1 MTDSSKPVALIT
13 GASGFVGRY
22 LARYLL
28 DATDWTLVLLSRS
41 TAGVERIH
49 AEYAS
54 NPDRVAGLAANIGD
68 AAAVGAALERSR
80 PAYVFHLAAQ
90 TYVQAALDDP
100 AATLHDNIF
109 STLNLLEAMR
119 RMAEPPRMLAVGSS
133 EEYGMVRPE
142 DNPVDEATEL
152 RPNNQYGVSKVATDM
167 LALQYALT
175 YKLPIVRVRS
185 FNHIGA
191 GQSEKFV
198 TASFARQVALIEA
211 GKQEAVMKVG
221 NLAAQR
227 DFTDVRDIVR
237 AYHLAITQGQPGE
250 VYNLCSGQATSI
262 QQVLDTLLNYCR
274 VRVRVELDPTRLRP
288 ADVPL
293 IVGSAA
299 KFRQLT
305 GWQPSISLR
314 QSIADILDY
323 WRDQVRS

>member
-1 MTDSSKPVALIT
+1 MPDSSKPVALIT

-22 LARYLL
+22 LARHLL
-28 DATDWTLVLLSRS
+28 DVTDWTLVLLSRS
-41 TAGVERIH
+41 NVGVERIH
-49 AEYAS
+49 ADYAS
-54 NPDRVAGLAANIGD
+54 TPDRVAGLAADIGN
-68 AAAVGAALERSR
+68 AAAVRDALERSR
-80 PAYVFHLAAQ
+80 PTYVFHLAAQ
-90 TYVQAALDDP
+90 TYVQAALEDP
-100 AATLHDNIF
+100 ATTLQGNIF
-109 STLNLLEAMR
+109 STLNVLEAVR
-119 RMAEPPRMLAVGSS
+119 SMADPPRMLAVGSS

-152 RPNNQYGVSKVATDM
+152 RPNNPYGVSKIASDM

-175 YKLPIVRVRS
+175 YKLPIIRVRS

-198 TASFARQVALIEA
+198 TASFARQVAMIEA

-227 DFTDVRDIVR
+227 DFSDVRDIVR
-237 AYHLAITQGQPGE
+237 AYHLAIIQGQPGE

-262 QQVLDTLLNYCR
+262 QQVLDTLLTYCR
-274 VRVRVELDPTRLRP
+274 VRVRVELDPARLRP

-293 IVGSAA
+293 IVGTAV
-299 KFRQLT
+299 KFRQLS
-305 GWQPSISLR
+305 GWQPNISLR